1 MKKLIE
7 CVPNISEG
15 RNMSIINSITEVV
28 EKCDGVRLLNVDP
41 GKATNRTVITFIG
54 EPEPV
59 LEAAYQLI
67 SKSKELIDMSSHK
80 GEHPRMGA
88 VDVCPLV
95 PISNTTMEE
104 AVVYAHRLSKRVGKE
119 LGIPVY
125 CYERAAKRK
134 ERINLAA
141 CRSGEYEGLQKKI
154 SSKNWGPD
162 YGPNNFNSSVEKS
175 GATAIAARDFLIAYN
190 VNINTTSTRRA
201 NSIAFDLREA
211 GRIKREGGRL
221 NGKILKDKK
230 GNVIREPGYFK
241 NLKGIGWYIEE
252 YGIAQISYNLTNINT
267 TPLHEVFD
275 KTCERAQ
282 IRGLRVTGSELIG
295 LVPKKVLIDAG
306 QYFLIKQKRSLA
318 IPEKDIIHIAIK
330 SLGLDELS
338 KFNPNERIIEYLIQ
352 SNDNPLAKMT
362 IQDSANETSKSN
374 DIPLAKMTIQ
384 DFANETSSE
393 SPAPGGGSIAA
404 YCGVLGSA
412 LATMVANLSAHK
424 RGWDDRWEFF
434 SKWGEKGIC
443 CQNKLL
449 ELVDRDTHAFNE
461 IMKAFSLPKEN
472 DKQLAIRNKEIQKAT
487 KNAINVPFEIMK
499 TSFDSIEVIMKMA
512 EEGNPN
518 SISDAGVAMHCARA
532 AIMGAFLN
540 VKINCKDLADKKY
553 VQKMLKSA
561 NNIIDK
567 TDILEHKILKI
578 VEDKL

>member
-15 RNMSIINSITEVV
+15 RNMNTINSITEVIK
-28 EKCDGVRLLNVDP
+28 KCDGVRLLNVDP

-67 SKSKELIDMSSHK
+67 SKSKELIDMRNHK

-95 PISNTTMEE
+95 PISNTTIEE
-104 AVVYAHRLSKRVGKE
+104 TVVYAHRLSERVGKE

-125 CYERAAKRK
+125 CYERAAKKK
-134 ERINLAA
+134 ERVNLAN

-154 SSKNWGPD
+154 STKNWKPD

-211 GRIKREGGRL
+211 GRIKREGEKL

-230 GNVIREPGYFK
+230 GNVLREPGHFK

-267 TPLHEVFD
+267 TPLHEVFN

-306 QYFLIKQKRSLA
+306 KYFLVKQKRSLA
-318 IPEKDIIHIAIK
+318 IPDKDIIHIAIK

-338 KFNPNERIIEYLIQ
+338 KFNPNERIIEYLIKT
-352 SNDNPLAKMT
+352 NDNPLAKMT
-362 IQDSANETSKSN
+362 IT
-374 DIPLAKMTIQ
+374 

-434 SKWGEKGIC
+434 SKWGEKGIG
-443 CQNKLL
+443 CQNQLL
-449 ELVDRDTHAFNE
+449 DLVDRDTHAFNE
-461 IMKAFSLPKEN
+461 IMNAYSLPKEN
-472 DKQLAIRNKEIQKAT
+472 SKQIAIRNEEIQKAT
-487 KNAINVPFEIMK
+487 KNAINVPFEIMN

-540 VKINCKDLADKKY
+540 VKINCKDLEDKNY
-553 VQKMLKSA
+553 VKKTLKSA
-561 NNIIDK
+561 KIIIDK
-567 TDILEHKILKI
+567 TNLLEARILKI
-578 VEDKL
+578 VEEKL

>member
-15 RNMSIINSITEVV
+15 RDMAVINSISDVV
-28 EKCDGVRLLNVDP
+28 EKIDAVRLLNVDP

-54 EPEPV
+54 EPEAV
-59 LEAAYQLI
+59 LEAAFELI
-67 SKSKELIDMSSHK
+67 KKSKELIDMSNHL

-88 VDVCPLV
+88 VDVCPLI
-95 PISNTTMEE
+95 PISNISMEE
-104 AVVYAHRLSKRVGKE
+104 TVVYAHKLAKRVGLE

-125 CYERAAKRK
+125 CYENAAKKKDRV
-134 ERINLAA
+134 NLAD
-141 CRSGEYEGLQKKI
+141 CRSGEYEGLEKKI
-154 SSKNWGPD
+154 SSKNWKPD
-162 YGPNNFNSSVEKS
+162 YGPNKFNTSVKKS

-190 VNINTTSTRRA
+190 INLNTTSTRRA
-201 NSIAFDLREA
+201 NAIAFDLREA
-211 GRIKREGGRL
+211 GRIKREGGKL

-230 GNVIREPGYFK
+230 GNVLRQPGYFK
-241 NLKGIGWYIEE
+241 NLKGIGWYIQE

-275 KTCERAQ
+275 KTCERAEV
-282 IRGLRVTGSELIG
+282 RGLRVTGSELIG

-306 QYFLIKQKRSLA
+306 KYFLVKQKRSLA
-318 IPEKDIIHIAIK
+318 IPEKDIIHIAVK

-338 KFNPNERIIEYLIQ
+338 KFNPNERIIEYLIEA
-352 SNDNPLAKMT
+352 NNNPLAKMT
-362 IQDSANETSKSN
+362 IE
-374 DIPLAKMTIQ
+374 

-424 RGWDDRWEFF
+424 RGWDERWEFF
-434 SKWGEKGIC
+434 SKWGEKGIMY
-443 CQNKLL
+443 QNKLL
-449 ELVDRDTHAFNE
+449 ELVDKDTHAFNQ
-461 IMKAFSLPKEN
+461 IMNAYALPKDN
-472 DKQLAIRNKEIQKAT
+472 KNQIALRNKEIQNAT

-499 TSFDSIEVIMKMA
+499 TSFESIEVIMMMA

-518 SISDAGVAMHCARA
+518 SISDVGVAMYCARA

-540 VKINCKDLADKKY
+540 VKINCKDLDDKKY
-553 VQKMLKSA
+553 VK
-561 NNIIDK
+561 
-567 TDILEHKILKI
+567 KILSSCKKLIDQTDVLEKNVIDI
-578 VEDKL
+578 VNKKL

>member
-15 RNMSIINSITEVV
+15 RNMKTINSITEVI
-28 EKCDGVRLLNVDP
+28 EKCDGVRLLNVDT

-104 AVVYAHRLSKRVGKE
+104 TVAYAHRLSERVGKE

-125 CYERAAKRK
+125 CYERAAKKK
-134 ERINLAA
+134 ERVNLAN

-154 SSKNWGPD
+154 STKNWKPD
-162 YGPNNFNSSVEKS
+162 YGPNDFNSSVEKS
-175 GATAIAARDFLIAYN
+175 GATAISARDFLIAYN

-211 GRIKREGGRL
+211 GRIKREGEKL

-230 GNVIREPGYFK
+230 GNVLRDPGHFK

-306 QYFLIKQKRSLA
+306 KYFLVKQKRSLA
-318 IPEKDIIHIAIK
+318 IPERDIIHIAIK
-330 SLGLDELS
+330 SLGLSELS
-338 KFNPNERIIEYLIQ
+338 KFNPNERIIEYLIET
-352 SNDNPLAKMT
+352 NDNPLAKIT
-362 IQDSANETSKSN
+362 IT
-374 DIPLAKMTIQ
+374 

-434 SKWGEKGIC
+434 SKWGEKGIGY
-443 CQNKLL
+443 QNQLL
-449 ELVDRDTHAFNE
+449 DLVDRDTHAFNE
-461 IMKAFSLPKEN
+461 IMKAYSLPNEN
-472 DKQLAIRNKEIQKAT
+472 SKQAAIRNREIQKAT
-487 KNAINVPFEIMK
+487 KSAINVPFEIMK
-499 TSFDSIEVIMKMA
+499 TSFNSIEVIMKMA
-512 EEGNPN
+512 EEGKPN
-518 SISDAGVAMHCARA
+518 SISDVGVAMHCVRA

-540 VKINCKDLADKKY
+540 VKINCKDLEDKNY
-553 VQKMLKSA
+553 VKKTLKSA
-561 NNIIDK
+561 KIIIDK
-567 TDILEHKILKI
+567 TNLLEARILKI
-578 VEDKL
+578 VEEKL

>member
-15 RNMSIINSITEVV
+15 RNMKTINSITEVIK
-28 EKCDGVRLLNVDP
+28 KCDGVRLLNVDP

-67 SKSKELIDMSSHK
+67 SKSKELIDMRNHK

-95 PISNTTMEE
+95 PISNTTIEE
-104 AVVYAHRLSKRVGKE
+104 TVVYAHRLSERVGKE

-125 CYERAAKRK
+125 CYERAAKKK
-134 ERINLAA
+134 ERVNLAN

-154 SSKNWGPD
+154 STKNWKPD
-162 YGPNNFNSSVEKS
+162 YGPNNFNSFVEKS

-211 GRIKREGGRL
+211 GRIKREGEKL

-230 GNVIREPGYFK
+230 GNVLREPGHFK

-306 QYFLIKQKRSLA
+306 KYFLVKQKRSLA
-318 IPEKDIIHIAIK
+318 IPDKDIIHIAIK

-338 KFNPNERIIEYLIQ
+338 KFNPNERIIEYLIKT
-352 SNDNPLAKMT
+352 NDNPLAKMT
-362 IQDSANETSKSN
+362 IT
-374 DIPLAKMTIQ
+374 

-434 SKWGEKGIC
+434 SKWGEKGIG
-443 CQNKLL
+443 CQNQLL
-449 ELVDRDTHAFNE
+449 DLVDRDTHAFNE
-461 IMKAFSLPKEN
+461 IMNAYSLSKEN
-472 DKQLAIRNKEIQKAT
+472 SKQIAIRNEEIQKAT

-540 VKINCKDLADKKY
+540 VKINCKDLEDKNY
-553 VQKMLKSA
+553 VKKTIKSA
-561 NNIIDK
+561 KIIIDK
-567 TDILEHKILKI
+567 TNLLEARILKI
-578 VEDKL
+578 VEEKL

>member
-15 RNMSIINSITEVV
+15 RDMAVINSISDVV
-28 EKCDGVRLLNVDP
+28 EKIDDVRLLNVDP

-54 EPEPV
+54 EPEAV
-59 LEAAYQLI
+59 LEAAFELI
-67 SKSKELIDMSSHK
+67 KKSKELIDMSNHL

-88 VDVCPLV
+88 VDVCPLI
-95 PISNTTMEE
+95 PISNISMEE
-104 AVVYAHRLSKRVGKE
+104 TVVYAHKLAKRVGLE

-125 CYERAAKRK
+125 CYENAAKKKDRV
-134 ERINLAA
+134 NLAD
-141 CRSGEYEGLQKKI
+141 CRSGEYEGLEKKI
-154 SSKNWGPD
+154 SSKNWKPD
-162 YGPNNFNSSVEKS
+162 YGPNKFNTSVKKS

-190 VNINTTSTRRA
+190 INLNTTSTRRA
-201 NSIAFDLREA
+201 NAIAFDLREA
-211 GRIKREGGRL
+211 GRIKREGGKL

-230 GNVIREPGYFK
+230 GNVLRQPGYFK
-241 NLKGIGWYIEE
+241 NLKGIGWYIQE

-275 KTCERAQ
+275 KTCERAEV
-282 IRGLRVTGSELIG
+282 RGLRVTGSELIG

-306 QYFLIKQKRSLA
+306 KYFLVKQKRSLA
-318 IPEKDIIHIAIK
+318 IPEKDIIHIAVK

-338 KFNPNERIIEYLIQ
+338 KFNPNERIIEYLIEV
-352 SNDNPLAKMT
+352 NNNPLAKMT
-362 IQDSANETSKSN
+362 IE
-374 DIPLAKMTIQ
+374 

-424 RGWDDRWEFF
+424 RGWDERWEFF
-434 SKWGEKGIC
+434 SKWGEKGIMY
-443 CQNKLL
+443 QNKLL
-449 ELVDRDTHAFNE
+449 ELVDKDTHAFNQ
-461 IMKAFSLPKEN
+461 IMNAYALPKDN
-472 DKQLAIRNKEIQKAT
+472 KNQIALRNKEIQNAT

-499 TSFDSIEVIMKMA
+499 TSFESIEVIMMMA

-518 SISDAGVAMHCARA
+518 SISDAGVAMYCARA

-540 VKINCKDLADKKY
+540 VKINCKDLDDKKY
-553 VQKMLKSA
+553 VK
-561 NNIIDK
+561 
-567 TDILEHKILKI
+567 KILSSCKKLIDQTDVLEKNVIDI
-578 VEDKL
+578 VNKKL

>member
-1 MKKLIE
+1 MNKLIE

-104 AVVYAHRLSKRVGKE
+104 TVVYAHRLSERVGKE

-125 CYERAAKRK
+125 CYERAAKKK

-162 YGPNNFNSSVEKS
+162 YGPNDFNSSVEKS

-230 GNVIREPGYFK
+230 GNVLREPGHFK

-330 SLGLDELS
+330 SLGLNELS

-352 SNDNPLAKMT
+352 SNYNPLAKMT
-362 IQDSANETSKSN
+362 IEDSANETSRSN
-374 DIPLAKMTIQ
+374 DNPLAKMTIQ

-434 SKWGEKGIC
+434 SKWGEKGIG
-443 CQNKLL
+443 CQNQLL
-449 ELVDRDTHAFNE
+449 DLVDRDTHAFNE

-472 DKQLAIRNKEIQKAT
+472 SKQVAIRNKEIQKAT
-487 KNAINVPFEIMK
+487 KNAINIPFEIMK
-499 TSFDSIEVIMKMA
+499 TSFDSIEVIMRMA

-532 AIMGAFLN
+532 AI
-540 VKINCKDLADKKY
+540 
-553 VQKMLKSA
+553 
-561 NNIIDK
+561 
-567 TDILEHKILKI
+567 
-578 VEDKL
+578 

>member
-1 MKKLIE
+1 MMKKLIE

-15 RNMSIINSITEVV
+15 RNMNTINSITEVIK
-28 EKCDGVRLLNVDP
+28 KCDGVRLLNVDP

-67 SKSKELIDMSSHK
+67 SKSKELIDMRNHK

-95 PISNTTMEE
+95 PISNTTIEE
-104 AVVYAHRLSKRVGKE
+104 TAAYAHRLSERVGKE

-125 CYERAAKRK
+125 CYERAAKKK
-134 ERINLAA
+134 ERVNLAN

-154 SSKNWGPD
+154 STKNWKPD

-211 GRIKREGGRL
+211 GRIKREGEKL

-230 GNVIREPGYFK
+230 GNVLREPGHFK

-306 QYFLIKQKRSLA
+306 KYFLVKQKRSLA
-318 IPEKDIIHIAIK
+318 IPDKDIIHIAIK

-338 KFNPNERIIEYLIQ
+338 KFNPNERIIEYLIKT
-352 SNDNPLAKMT
+352 NDNPLAKMT
-362 IQDSANETSKSN
+362 IT
-374 DIPLAKMTIQ
+374 

-434 SKWGEKGIC
+434 SKWGEKGIG
-443 CQNKLL
+443 CQNQLL
-449 ELVDRDTHAFNE
+449 DLVDRDTHAFNE
-461 IMKAFSLPKEN
+461 IMNAYSLPKEN
-472 DKQLAIRNKEIQKAT
+472 SKQIAIRNEEIQKAT

-540 VKINCKDLADKKY
+540 VKINCKDLEDKNY
-553 VQKMLKSA
+553 VKKTIKSA
-561 NNIIDK
+561 KIIIDK
-567 TDILEHKILKI
+567 TNLLEARILKI
-578 VEDKL
+578 VEEKL

>member
-15 RNMSIINSITEVV
+15 RNMNTINSITEVIK
-28 EKCDGVRLLNVDP
+28 KCDGVRLLNVDP

-67 SKSKELIDMSSHK
+67 SKSKELIDMRNHK

-95 PISNTTMEE
+95 PISNTTIEE
-104 AVVYAHRLSKRVGKE
+104 TAAYAHRLSERVGKE

-125 CYERAAKRK
+125 CYERAAKKK
-134 ERINLAA
+134 ERVNLAN

-154 SSKNWGPD
+154 STKNWKPD

-211 GRIKREGGRL
+211 GRIKREGEKL

-230 GNVIREPGYFK
+230 GNVLREPGHFK

-306 QYFLIKQKRSLA
+306 KYFLVKQKRSLA
-318 IPEKDIIHIAIK
+318 IPDKDIIHIAIK

-338 KFNPNERIIEYLIQ
+338 KFNPNERIIEYLIKT
-352 SNDNPLAKMT
+352 NDNPLAKMT
-362 IQDSANETSKSN
+362 IT
-374 DIPLAKMTIQ
+374 

-434 SKWGEKGIC
+434 SKWGEKGIG
-443 CQNKLL
+443 CQNQLL
-449 ELVDRDTHAFNE
+449 DLVDRDTHAFNE
-461 IMKAFSLPKEN
+461 IMNAYSLPKEN
-472 DKQLAIRNKEIQKAT
+472 SKQIAIRNEEIQKAT
-487 KNAINVPFEIMK
+487 KNAINVPFEIMN

-540 VKINCKDLADKKY
+540 VKINCKDLEDKNY
-553 VQKMLKSA
+553 VKKTLKSA
-561 NNIIDK
+561 KIIIDK
-567 TDILEHKILKI
+567 TNLLEARILKI
-578 VEDKL
+578 VEEKL